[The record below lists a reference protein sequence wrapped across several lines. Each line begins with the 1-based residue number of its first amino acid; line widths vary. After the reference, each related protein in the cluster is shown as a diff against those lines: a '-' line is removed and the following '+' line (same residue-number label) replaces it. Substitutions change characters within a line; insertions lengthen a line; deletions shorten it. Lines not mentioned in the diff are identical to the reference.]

1 MLRSS
6 ILGVLAAALL
16 AAGCGSE
23 PQQAPD
29 VGTPGPPGALI
40 ELTFGSQ
47 GVRLQ
52 VPSAWKLEPNTSGD
66 GPLLA
71 TLTSGRATIAIWRY
85 PRTEPLPRTT
95 QDLEATKDS
104 LIAAVKTRDPGYA
117 VTSSRILRG
126 QTRRGVEL
134 IGTGK
139 NSGFERRG
147 RSLHLFGGGAE
158 VVLDQYATPEQ
169 FPAVDGDVFR
179 AVAQSLRVDASTS

>member
-1 MLRSS
+1 VRRAP
-6 ILGVLAAALL
+6 ILSVLAVTLVW
-16 AAGCGSE
+16 AGCGSE
-23 PQQAPD
+23 PQQPPD
-29 VGTPGPPGALI
+29 VGTPGPPGALL
-40 ELTFGSQ
+40 ELAFAEQ
-47 GVRLQ
+47 GVRLD
-52 VPSAWKLEPNTSGD
+52 VPSAWKLERGTGD

-95 QDLEATKDS
+95 KDLEATKDS
-104 LIAAVKTRDPGYA
+104 LIAAVKTRDPGFA

-134 IGTGK
+134 IGTGE
-139 NSGFERRG
+139 NSGFDRRA

-158 VVLDQYATPEQ
+158 VVLDQYATPAQ
-169 FPAVDGDVFR
+169 FATVDGDVFR

>member
-1 MLRSS
+1 MLRAP

-23 PQQAPD
+23 PQPPPD
-29 VGTPGPPGALI
+29 VGTPGPPGPLT
-40 ELTFGSQ
+40 ELDFAEQ

-52 VPSAWKLEPNTSGD
+52 VPSAWKLERGAPD

-71 TLTSGRATIAIWRY
+71 KLTSGRATIAVWRY
-85 PRTEPLPRTT
+85 ARTEPLPRTKN
-95 QDLEATKDS
+95 DLEATKDS
-104 LIAAVKTRDPGYA
+104 LVAAVKTRDPEYA
-117 VTSSRILRG
+117 VTSTRILQG

-139 NSGFERRG
+139 NSGFERRA
-147 RSLHLFGGGAE
+147 RSLHLFGDGAE

-169 FPAVDGDVFR
+169 FATVDGGVFR
-179 AVAQSLRVDASTS
+179 AVAQSLRVSSSTS